1 MIGALMLSDRR
12 RGSAGPRLV
21 GAMLFRAMFLGA
33 VLVACFDD
41 KQIRFEDPPAAS
53 RGGAGGTAGGAGAG
67 NAGATAT
74 PLLPAGGAA
83 SGGAPSGGAAGSLGP
98 VALPAGGVAPL
109 DVDVD
114 VDVDAGA
121 GGAGFDAG
129 S

>member
-1 MIGALMLSDRR
+1 
-12 RGSAGPRLV
+12 
-21 GAMLFRAMFLGA
+21 MLFRAMFLGA

-74 PLLPAGGAA
+74 PLLSA
-83 SGGAPSGGAAGSLGP
+83 GGAPSGGAASGGAASGGAVGSLSP
-98 VALPAGGVAPL
+98 AALPSDGVAPL
-109 DVDVD
+109 DA
-114 VDVDAGA
+114 DAGIAA